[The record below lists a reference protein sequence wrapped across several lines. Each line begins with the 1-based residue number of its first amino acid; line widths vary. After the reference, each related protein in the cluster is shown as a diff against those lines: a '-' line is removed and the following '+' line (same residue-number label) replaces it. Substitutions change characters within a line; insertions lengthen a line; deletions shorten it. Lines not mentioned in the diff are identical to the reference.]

1 MTFGTMA
8 GEYAVYAELPDR
20 SRYPCLQLDSYSLA
34 CGYCEELMYRNLPS
48 ACPAC
53 GARLVAEEVRM
64 SESTTDEEYI
74 YKLELLKR
82 NIEEQRARNA
92 EFLKYQSIESMRKT
106 FDSAAEQERV
116 RRAIELKSMAG
127 SPYAAEGALWDG
139 RGDPLEP
146 VQNVSPWQQELA
158 NFMQVQG
165 LKADLS
171 KPEVQ
176 EIISP
181 CMQQDRKILI

>member
-1 MTFGTMA
+1 
-8 GEYAVYAELPDR
+8 
-20 SRYPCLQLDSYSLA
+20 
-34 CGYCEELMYRNLPS
+34 
-48 ACPAC
+48 
-53 GARLVAEEVRM
+53 M

-82 NIEEQRARNA
+82 KIEEQRARNV
-92 EFLKYQSIESMRKT
+92 EFY
-106 FDSAAEQERV
+106 
-116 RRAIELKSMAG
+116 G
-127 SPYAAEGALWDG
+127 SPYAAENALWG
-139 RGDPLEP
+139 NRRDPLQP

-158 NFMQVQG
+158 NFLQLQR